1 MGKGRAPCCDKTQ
14 VKKGPWSPAE
24 DLRLVTFIHN
34 HGHENWRALP
44 KQAGLFSFLHP
55 CILQVIIFVFFWN
68 KSKKHFFNA
77 DTLPDSSS
85 LSSNSLFFFL
95 KKNLSIYS
103 HECHVSNLK
112 RGYNSLV
119 VLTQTTSRKTSLKRL
134 INIMSDKFI
143 DYCSRFSTD
152 QNNILS
158 ICCFLILM
166 NSSH

>member
-1 MGKGRAPCCDKTQ
+1 MKTGELFLNKQ
-14 VKKGPWSPAE
+14 VSFLFFIPAFFK
-24 DLRLVTFIHN
+24 LS
-34 HGHENWRALP
+34 
-44 KQAGLFSFLHP
+44 FSFSSETNQRNISLMQILFQILHP
-55 CILQVIIFVFFWN
+55 YLQI
-68 KSKKHFFNA
+68 HF
-77 DTLPDSSS
+77 
-85 LSSNSLFFFL
+85 FFFL

-134 INIMSDKFI
+134 ITIMSDKFI